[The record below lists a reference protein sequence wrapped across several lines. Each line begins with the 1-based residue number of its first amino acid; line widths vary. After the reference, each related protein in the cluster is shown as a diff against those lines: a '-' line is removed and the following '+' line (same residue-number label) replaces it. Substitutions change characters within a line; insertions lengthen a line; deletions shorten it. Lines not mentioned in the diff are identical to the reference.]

1 MNIVNST
8 GKSGVLLLKI
18 NEDDVNTILMNTDI
32 DENGS
37 LQYVYDEF
45 ANAFSE
51 NIMEYAFAF
60 TDIPRNEITKKHRE
74 AANSLMKLYEIN
86 KLKDYF
92 DNGIPENEWDTSFLR
107 WYRRK
112 GVFGE
117 VILHLIL
124 KDFKN
129 TIPLVSK
136 LYFKDSFAQEA
147 KGFDSVHVSE
157 DGTTLWLG
165 ETKFYKDS
173 TKQGVKKGGI
183 DELVKDL
190 NSHFVKDYLQEQF
203 VIIRRGL
210 DTQYQHPQRQ
220 KWLDILN
227 KPVLLKDVF
236 QYVKVPLLCIYEDSI
251 ANDFISNID
260 DKIKESN
267 IITHTTTLKDY
278 YKSIN
283 NYPYKNQVETVL
295 ILMPIQAKDKLIKC
309 MLEKI
314 WHMQNI

>member
-1 MNIVNST
+1 MNITTST
-8 GKSGVLLLKI
+8 GASGVLILKVD
-18 NEDDVNTILMNTDI
+18 EEDVNTIFMNTDI
-32 DENGS
+32 DTNGC
-37 LQYVYDEF
+37 LQYAYDEF

-51 NIMEYAFAF
+51 NILEYAFAYA
-60 TDIPRNEITKKHRE
+60 DIPRSEITKKHRE
-74 AANSLMKLYEIN
+74 AAKSLLKLYEID
-86 KLKDYF
+86 KLKKYF
-92 DNGIPENEWDTSFLR
+92 DDEVPEEQWDPQFLK

-147 KGFDSVHVSE
+147 KGFDAVHISE
-157 DGTTLWLG
+157 DGSTLWLG
-165 ETKFYKDS
+165 ETKFYKYS
-173 TKQGVKKGGI
+173 KKQGIIDGGI

-190 NSHFVKDYLQEQF
+190 KNHFVKNYLQEQF
-203 VIIRRGL
+203 VIIKRGL
-210 DTQYQHPQRQ
+210 DTQYQHPQRE
-220 KWLDILN
+220 KWLNILN

-236 QYVKVPLLCIYEDSI
+236 KYVRIPLLCIYEDPISEE
-251 ANDFISNID
+251 FLSNID
-260 DKIKESN
+260 DKLKNSK
-267 IITHTTTLKDY
+267 IIAHTTNLRDY
-278 YKSIN
+278 YNSIN
-283 NYPYKNQVETVL
+283 DYLYKDQVQTVL

-314 WHMQNI
+314 WHMQSI

>member
-1 MNIVNST
+1 MNATNLT
-8 GKSGVLLLKI
+8 GQSGVLLLKI

-32 DENGS
+32 DANGC
-37 LQYVYDEF
+37 LQYAYDEF

-51 NIMEYAFAF
+51 NILEYAFAYS
-60 TDIPRNEITKKHRE
+60 DIPRSEITKKHRE
-74 AANSLMKLYEIN
+74 AAKSLLKLYEID
-86 KLKDYF
+86 KLKKYF
-92 DNGIPENEWDTSFLR
+92 DDGIPEKQWDPKFLQ

-129 TIPLVSK
+129 TIPLISK

-165 ETKFYKDS
+165 ETKFYKYS
-173 TKQGVKKGGI
+173 KKQGKIDGGI

-190 NSHFVKDYLQEQF
+190 NKHFAKEYLQEQF

-236 QYVKVPLLCIYEDSI
+236 QYVKIPLLCIYEDAI
-251 ANDFISNID
+251 AEDFISDID
-260 DKIKESN
+260 NKLKDSK
-267 IITHTTTLKDY
+267 IITHTTTLRDY
-278 YKSIN
+278 YNSIN
-283 NYPYKNQVETVL
+283 TYPYKNQIETVL
-295 ILMPIQAKDKLIKC
+295 ILMPIQTKDKLIKC
-309 MLEKI
+309 MLEKV

>member
-1 MNIVNST
+1 MNATNLT
-8 GKSGVLLLKI
+8 GQSGVLLLKI
-18 NEDDVNTILMNTDI
+18 NEDDVNTIFMNTDI
-32 DENGS
+32 DANGC
-37 LQYVYDEF
+37 LQYAYDEF
-45 ANAFSE
+45 ANVFSE
-51 NIMEYAFAF
+51 NILEYAFAYSN
-60 TDIPRNEITKKHRE
+60 IPRNEITKKHRE
-74 AANSLMKLYEIN
+74 AAKSLLKLYEIE
-86 KLKDYF
+86 KLKKYF
-92 DNGIPENEWDTSFLR
+92 DDNIPENQWDPKFLQ

-112 GVFGE
+112 GVLGE

-129 TIPLVSK
+129 TIPLISK

-165 ETKFYKDS
+165 ETKFYKYS
-173 TKQGVKKGGI
+173 RKQGVIDGGI
-183 DELVKDL
+183 DELVNDL
-190 NSHFVKDYLQEQF
+190 NEHFVKDYLQEQF

-220 KWLDILN
+220 KWLDVLN

-251 ANDFISNID
+251 ASDFISDID
-260 DKIKESN
+260 EKLKESK
-267 IITHTTTLKDY
+267 IITHTTTLLDY
-278 YKSIN
+278 YNSIN
-283 NYPYKNQVETVL
+283 NYPYKNQIETVL